1 MLKMIAGAKIENNQN
16 LSQGYE
22 ISENQLTANADADN
36 IRNVM
41 EDFMDMN
48 ENIPLFLF
56 IEVPANLKDEKV
68 AETFED
74 GAVAVDTPHKDV
86 YYLDGVPAG
95 SLKKILAPLY
105 EILINDG
112 LSAFGVG
119 NPYGDEIGKYKYN
132 VMVLYSRNNTD
143 KYKQIFENN
152 GILKTDNL
160 VTAWDTFSDET
171 PGTSEI
177 YSDSKGR
184 NIYDIIEVLSGI
196 GLYKAEQREA

>member
-41 EDFMDMN
+41 ENFMDMN

-56 IEVPANLKDEKV
+56 IEVPSNLKDEKV

>member
-56 IEVPANLKDEKV
+56 IEVPSNLKDEKV

-86 YYLDGVPAG
+86 YYLDGVPAD

-152 GILKTDNL
+152 GILKTDNF

-171 PGTSEI
+171 PGTSEM

>member
-56 IEVPANLKDEKV
+56 IEVPSNLKDEKV

-171 PGTSEI
+171 PGTSEM